1 MAKKKTAFGKLKVGQ
16 KFRFNRRLYVK
27 DKLYCATRLLD
38 GYIASETELDGDI
51 LVTPVKIKITV
62 VG

>member
-1 MAKKKTAFGKLKVGQ
+1 MTKKKTRFGKLKVGQ

-27 DKLYCATRLLD
+27 DQLHCATRLSD
-38 GYIASETELDGDI
+38 GYIASGTELDGNT